1 MFALIVMAVSL
12 FVLVVLLRF
21 KVPIGRAMVASAVIA
36 TVVLRLSPR
45 EIMGH
50 LSNEFETLPL
60 SKTSVYLFI
69 MLSALVMLVNVLGA
83 AMRHVGVANRLI
95 PAMQG
100 LFRSRRVALAII
112 PFIMGMLPTPGG
124 IMLSAPMV
132 RELGDSIG
140 VDRAKQAAIN
150 FFFRHQW
157 EPIWPL
163 FPAIPLI
170 QGILGVSVRSI
181 IACNAILWAAGTI
194 GGVIFLLIGSMPPKS
209 EHVVAKRS
217 IGKNLKDF
225 AHAFWPIVLATG
237 LYAAFE
243 LPPAI
248 GVLVA
253 VIAFLILHR
262 VKRKDW
268 IKLFKTAGKFDF
280 VLLIFGAVFFKFALQ
295 ASSAINEAV
304 TFLNESNV
312 PPSVVVF
319 LLPFIVA
326 VLTGITAVTVAI
338 TFPFLAGLI
347 GTGDS
352 ANMPLEVLAFAG
364 VMTGLYITPIHLC
377 LPLSSAYFETP
388 LGKIIARLIPPALHR
403 RRSHRHGNT
412 NGLNVFTRAAI
423 QFVFQQ
429 TAFDLAGKENGS
441 FGSSQ
446 AHLL

>member
-1 MFALIVMAVSL
+1 VSL
-12 FVLVVLLRF
+12 FVLVVLLRL
-21 KVPIGRAMVASAVIA
+21 KVSIGRAMVASAIIA
-36 TVVLRLSPR
+36 TVMLRLSPQK
-45 EIMGH
+45 ILAH
-50 LSNEFETLPL
+50 LNYEFENLPL
-60 SKTSVYLFI
+60 SKTSVYLFVMI
-69 MLSALVMLVNVLGA
+69 SALLMLVNVLGA
-83 AMRHVGVANRLI
+83 AMRHVGVASRLV

-140 VDRAKQAAIN
+140 LDRAKQAAIN
-150 FFFRHQW
+150 FYFRHQW
-157 EPIWPL
+157 EPFWPL

-181 IACNAILWAAGTI
+181 IAYNAVLWAAGII

-209 EHVVAKRS
+209 EHVVAKRT

-225 AHAFWPIVLATG
+225 SHAFWPIVLAAG

-243 LPPAI
+243 VPPAL
-248 GVLVA
+248 GVLAA
-253 VIAFLILHR
+253 VVIFLFVHR
-262 VKRKDW
+262 VNRNDW
-268 IKLFKTAGKFDF
+268 IKIFKAAGKFDF

-295 ASSAINEAV
+295 ASGAIDDAV
-304 TFLNESNV
+304 IFLNESNV
-312 PPSVVVF
+312 PPKVVIF

-352 ANMPLEVLAFAG
+352 ANMALEALA
-364 VMTGLYITPIHLC
+364 
-377 LPLSSAYFETP
+377 
-388 LGKIIARLIPPALHR
+388 
-403 RRSHRHGNT
+403 
-412 NGLNVFTRAAI
+412 
-423 QFVFQQ
+423 
-429 TAFDLAGKENGS
+429 
-441 FGSSQ
+441 
-446 AHLL
+446 